1 MSGQPTPPWYP
12 YNSARPGQPP
22 LGSQLPPPPPPPP
35 PPRPGYTVPGMT
47 QPFAYSYSYSYGGSS
62 LSNPPPGYAHTP
74 TLPVKL
80 PSTTAPQQANTDD
93 PESKRR
99 RIEWTCDACELSLDS
114 EQALKSHRKSHVKCT
129 VCSFEAAPKVVKGHF
144 QSVHGKF
151 SVSGFKTVTIAVP
164 GCRVQRFKICVG
176 SHPEDIQK
184 WIADRKKRFPRVQQ
198 QEDSAAAS
206 EAKTNTDSKADD
218 KKKDAR
224 PGLSTLL
231 AGYGSSSGSDDE
243 NVKGTDDGDKKFS
256 AEKGNPTTDDLPLV
270 VEEDSSKPVQSA
282 TASEGKPQRS
292 ARPCRYFM
300 RNGTCRNGDACRFSH
315 DVSKAMNSNA
325 NSNSNKNSAKR
336 GGKQSSSSDT
346 LLRKLLAND
355 MRRETTLA
363 LQLLRYIVD
372 CNFLQEK
379 RPATQ
384 DQEPD
389 S

>member
-1 MSGQPTPPWYP
+1 MAGQPTPPWYP
-12 YNSARPGQPP
+12 CNSARPGQPP
-22 LGSQLPPPPPPPP
+22 SGSQLPPPPPPPP
-35 PPRPGYTVPGMT
+35 PPRPGYTVPGMP

-74 TLPVKL
+74 TLPVGL
-80 PSTTAPQQANTDD
+80 SSTTAPQQANIDD
-93 PESKRR
+93 PEKKRR
-99 RIEWTCDACELSLDS
+99 RIQWTCDACELSLDS

-176 SHPEDIQK
+176 SRPEDIQQ
-184 WIADRKKRFPRVQQ
+184 WISDRKKRFPRVQQ
-198 QEDSAAAS
+198 QQASATAS
-206 EAKTNTDSKADD
+206 EVQTNTDSKADGTEE
-218 KKKDAR
+218 DAK

-231 AGYGSSSGSDDE
+231 AGYGSSSGSEDE
-243 NVKGTDDGDKKFS
+243 NVKETDHGDKKVS
-256 AEKGNPTTDDLPLV
+256 AEKGKSTTDDQPLNV
-270 VEEDSSKPVQSA
+270 KEESSKPEQSA
-282 TASEGKPQRS
+282 TANEGRPQRV

-300 RNGTCRNGDACRFSH
+300 RNGTCLNGDACRFSH
-315 DVSKAMNSNA
+315 DVSRSMNSNA
-325 NSNSNKNSAKR
+325 NSNKNSAKR
-336 GGKQSSSSDT
+336 SGKQSASSDT

-379 RPATQ
+379 RPVTQ
-384 DQEPD
+384 DKERD

>member
-1 MSGQPTPPWYP
+1 M
-12 YNSARPGQPP
+12 
-22 LGSQLPPPPPPPP
+22 
-35 PPRPGYTVPGMT
+35 
-47 QPFAYSYSYSYGGSS
+47 
-62 LSNPPPGYAHTP
+62 
-74 TLPVKL
+74 
-80 PSTTAPQQANTDD
+80 
-93 PESKRR
+93 
-99 RIEWTCDACELSLDS
+99 
-114 EQALKSHRKSHVKCT
+114 
-129 VCSFEAAPKVVKGHF
+129 KGHF

-176 SHPEDIQK
+176 SRPEDIQK

-198 QEDSAAAS
+198 PGQEDSAAAS
-206 EAKTNTDSKADD
+206 EAKSNTDSKADD
-218 KKKDAR
+218 KKKDAK

-243 NVKGTDDGDKKFS
+243 NVKGTDDGDKNVS
-256 AEKGNPTTDDLPLV
+256 AEKGNSTTDDRPLV
-270 VEEDSSKPVQSA
+270 VEEESSKPVQSA
-282 TASEGKPQRS
+282 TTSEGRPQRS

-300 RNGTCRNGDACRFSH
+300 RNGTCLNGDACRFSH
-315 DVSKAMNSNA
+315 DVSRAMNSNA
-325 NSNSNKNSAKR
+325 NSNKNSAKR

-363 LQLLRYIVD
+363 LQLLRYIVN

-379 RPATQ
+379 RPAIQ

-389 S
+389 N

>member
-1 MSGQPTPPWYP
+1 MAGHQSTPPWYP
-12 YNSARPGQPP
+12 YNSARPGQP
-22 LGSQLPPPPPPPP
+22 LTGSQLPPPPPPPP
-35 PPRPGYTVPGMT
+35 PPRPGNTVPGMS
-47 QPFAYSYSYSYGGSS
+47 QPFAYSYSYGGSS
-62 LSNPPPGYAHTP
+62 LSKNPPPGYAAHTP
-74 TLPVKL
+74 TLPVGLL
-80 PSTTAPQQANTDD
+80 PSTTAPHQAATTTDD

-176 SHPEDIQK
+176 SRPEDIQK

-198 QEDSAAAS
+198 QQRQEDSAAAC
-206 EAKTNTDSKADD
+206 ETKTNTDAK
-218 KKKDAR
+218 

-231 AGYGSSSGSDDE
+231 AGYGSSSGSDDDE
-243 NVKGTDDGDKKFS
+243 NGKGTDGGDKKVS
-256 AEKGNPTTDDLPLV
+256 AEKGNPTTDDQPLV
-270 VEEDSSKPVQSA
+270 VEEESPKPKQSA
-282 TASEGKPQRS
+282 TASDGRPQRS

-300 RNGTCRNGDACRFSH
+300 RNGTCLNGDACRFSH
-315 DVSKAMNSNA
+315 DVSRAMNSNSNNA
-325 NSNSNKNSAKR
+325 NSNKNSAKR

-379 RPATQ
+379 RPAIQ

-389 S
+389 R